1 MAVNKITNETSI
13 SNVTASD
20 MFSDNNMVTQD
31 EYVIISKELYDRILE
46 LKTAVE
52 VLTTKL
58 NETIDEVND
67 QLTIS

>member
-58 NETIDEVND
+58 NETIDEVNN
-67 QLTIS
+67 

>member
-1 MAVNKITNETSI
+1 MAVNKITNETNI

-31 EYVIISKELYDRILE
+31 EYVVISKELYDRILE

-52 VLTTKL
+52 TLTTKL
-58 NETIDEVND
+58 NETIDEVNE
-67 QLTIS
+67 

>member
-1 MAVNKITNETSI
+1 MAVSKITNETNI

-20 MFSDNNMVTQD
+20 MFSDNNMVAQD
-31 EYVIISKELYDRILE
+31 EYVVISKELYDRILE

-67 QLTIS
+67 